1 MTFTGTPGQINVRAA
16 EGYQRVFS
24 STTHTHHWQFVDW
37 AAQRA
42 VSMTASSGVQDGLY
56 SSSRTALSIVKH
68 MCSARN
74 LSPVGLIVS
83 PYFFQHGINGQVMDM
98 SLFVEDRCGQFQ
110 VIVQS
115 KCVAEADIVDLAYAG
130 IGMHQTQI
138 QCCREMQTEVQLQE
152 LCTDLWLGRGDFLQ
166 IFC

>member
-1 MTFTGTPGQINVRAA
+1 
-16 EGYQRVFS
+16 
-24 STTHTHHWQFVDW
+24 
-37 AAQRA
+37 
-42 VSMTASSGVQDGLY
+42 
-56 SSSRTALSIVKH
+56 
-68 MCSARN
+68 
-74 LSPVGLIVS
+74 
-83 PYFFQHGINGQVMDM
+83 MDM

-130 IGMHQTQI
+130 IGMHQTQV